1 MLIGKLNN
9 ILRNISLKL
18 KFVGH
23 FNTKKNPK
31 CLWKNIYIPSNTDA
45 MKVMLSM
52 SKSHINYGCE
62 DWTVDSYENKYDSL
76 FKAHTVSIMP
86 LLTIYITT

>member
-23 FNTKKNPK
+23 FNHRHLGHGFRFLLPPF
-31 CLWKNIYIPSNTDA
+31 LYYTDKEILDL
-45 MKVMLSM
+45 M
-52 SKSHINYGCE
+52 NY
-62 DWTVDSYENKYDSL
+62 
-76 FKAHTVSIMP
+76 SIAI
-86 LLTIYITT
+86 LNHFD